1 MPEITDNKLE
11 NLKVSI
17 HTLRLRIHLLRS
29 FLQKKK
35 ELTTNIIVK
44 NQIKTKDL
52 GKKFQSKVKK
62 TENYQSNMIIDEN
75 KVTENSKDEI
85 KKI

>member
-1 MPEITDNKLE
+1 MSEITDNRLE

-35 ELTTNIIVK
+35 ELITNIILK
-44 NQIKTKDL
+44 IKLK
-52 GKKFQSKVKK
+52 SK
-62 TENYQSNMIIDEN
+62 I
-75 KVTENSKDEI
+75 
-85 KKI
+85 